1 MRSCDLVRR
10 SADASDDAAAAAA
23 GQPPAAMPKAKV
35 AISLTIK
42 SINFSRPRQAK
53 GSRKCGEAFLGPDGL
68 ETRSWMPLCKP
79 AANPLQ
85 LRLVSWPWLSIL
97 FSASGSL

>member
-23 GQPPAAMPKAKV
+23 GQPPAAMPKA
-35 AISLTIK
+35 
-42 SINFSRPRQAK
+42 INFSRPRQAK